1 VARALETL
9 TRGWLRLMLVILAV
23 ILAGF
28 VTQRIV
34 GGSAVAPH
42 LVSSRPVAAIGSGS
56 EAVAVADDGT
66 VLAWLPA
73 PEEGSLPQLPL
84 SEPPK
89 GTRLAGPAL
98 EQVRVLAATPAPLR
112 PYVAGSRYG
121 EGGVDVELS
130 TGIELRF
137 GTATQAARKW
147 RAAAAMLA
155 NPTLTALDYIDLSAP
170 ARPAV
175 GGSGH
180 ALPPIP

>member
-1 VARALETL
+1 MAKRLGALSL
-9 TRGWLRLMLVILAV
+9 KGRLLAV
-23 ILAGF
+23 GLVVVVAALAYLLLGRDST
-28 VTQRIV
+28 VE
-34 GGSAVAPH
+34 PH
-42 LVSSRPVAAIGSGS
+42 LVSSRPVAVIGSGS
-56 EAVAVADDGT
+56 EAIAVADDGT
-66 VLAWLPA
+66 LLAWLPA

-121 EGGVDVELS
+121 ESGVDVELS

-155 NPTLTALDYIDLSAP
+155 NPSLTALDYIDLSAP
-170 ARPAV
+170 ARPSV

>member
-1 VARALETL
+1 MI
-9 TRGWLRLMLVILAV
+9 RGWLRWALVILAV

-28 VTQRIV
+28 ITQRIV
-34 GGSAVAPH
+34 GGKTVTPH

-56 EAVAVADDGT
+56 EAVAVAGDGT
-66 VLAWLPA
+66 ILVWLPA

-84 SEPPK
+84 AEPPK
-89 GTRLAGPAL
+89 GPRLAGPAL

-112 PYVAGSRYG
+112 PYVASSYYG
-121 EGGVDVELS
+121 ESGVDVELA

-137 GTATQAARKW
+137 GDATQVARKW
-147 RAAAAMLA
+147 RAATAILA
-155 NPTLTALDYIDLSAP
+155 DPSLTALDYVNLYAP
-170 ARPAV
+170 ARPSV